1 MVGIIASGR
10 ALCDNMSLLLLPSV
24 RSMHEMVGLRAGGK
38 GGSEGGGVGAR
49 HGLLLL
55 CVVGSCSGALGAWCQ
70 LQLAHG
76 VSRHILGVAVMVE
89 AAVVHV
95 VEVGVLE
102 PAGSSW
108 HVLVDG

>member
-1 MVGIIASGR
+1 MG
-10 ALCDNMSLLLLPSV
+10 CCC
-24 RSMHEMVGLRAGGK
+24 
-38 GGSEGGGVGAR
+38 
-49 HGLLLL
+49 
-55 CVVGSCSGALGAWCQ
+55 CVW
-70 LQLAHG
+70 LAAAVVPWVVPAG

-95 VEVGVLE
+95 VEVLE